1 MKCYIVNTGDEWCS
15 LVHAQTRGQ
24 AIQRIREWVDPG
36 DSFLDFSAR
45 RLPGLDDKPIT
56 YQNAKE
62 AGFEYEHGYG
72 VGYSE
77 NEFINDCHCELCN
90 Q

>member
-24 AIQRIREWVDPG
+24 AIQRIRKWVDPG
-36 DSFLDFSAR
+36 ESFLDFSAR
-45 RLPGLDDKPIT
+45 RCPGLDNRPIT
-56 YQNAKE
+56 YQNAKD
-62 AGFEYEHGYG
+62 AGFEYGDGYG
-72 VGYSE
+72 GRLTE
-77 NEFINDCHCELCN
+77 NYFTNDCHCELCS